1 MQAGRRHCK
10 EIIADLNKSAASLRI
25 GVLNLNFIAA
35 NIQVFLI
42 IWWWMAMLGLLASV
56 RLLYRYH

>member
-1 MQAGRRHCK
+1 MQAGRLHCK
-10 EIIADLNKSAASLRI
+10 EIIAELNKSAASLRI
-25 GVLNLNFIAA
+25 GELNLNFIAVYF
-35 NIQVFLI
+35 QVFLI